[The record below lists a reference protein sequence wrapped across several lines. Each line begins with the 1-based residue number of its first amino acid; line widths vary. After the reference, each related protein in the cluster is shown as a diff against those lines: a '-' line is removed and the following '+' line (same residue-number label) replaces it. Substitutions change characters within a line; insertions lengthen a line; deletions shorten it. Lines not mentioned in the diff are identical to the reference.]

1 MTAIF
6 NSYFYTP
13 HERTYHNMGKKTGQS
28 LFLKACLTLL
38 TACIYYRKL
47 LYVFKVMD
55 FYFFH
60 P

>member
-1 MTAIF
+1 MTAILS
-6 NSYFYTP
+6 SYFYTP
-13 HERTYHNMGKKTGQS
+13 HERTYHNMGKKKRPEFISKS
-28 LFLKACLTLL
+28 LSYTIN
-38 TACIYYRKL
+38 CIYYRKL